1 MRWAE
6 VRDHYPSRWL
16 VVEAVEARSEQGKRE
31 IEELS
36 VVESFADG
44 DSALRAYLRLH
55 RRAPDRELY
64 VLHTDR
70 EELEI
75 AERFWLGLWPLTLEA
90 LRRNGERWADLQK
103 ASATESPLGLQYRLS
118 YPPEMVRSAT
128 SVGPVLRY

>member
-75 AERFWLGLWPLTLEA
+75 AERPWLGLRTA
-90 LRRNGERWADLQK
+90 G
-103 ASATESPLGLQYRLS
+103 
-118 YPPEMVRSAT
+118 
-128 SVGPVLRY
+128 

>member
-6 VRDHYPSRWL
+6 VRDHYPHQWL
-16 VVEAVEARSEQGKRE
+16 VVEAVEARSEPGKRE

-36 VVESFADG
+36 VVDSFADG
-44 DSALRAYLRLH
+44 ESALRAYLKLH

-75 AERFWLGLWPLTLEA
+75 AERFWFGFRTA
-90 LRRNGERWADLQK
+90 G
-103 ASATESPLGLQYRLS
+103 
-118 YPPEMVRSAT
+118 
-128 SVGPVLRY
+128 